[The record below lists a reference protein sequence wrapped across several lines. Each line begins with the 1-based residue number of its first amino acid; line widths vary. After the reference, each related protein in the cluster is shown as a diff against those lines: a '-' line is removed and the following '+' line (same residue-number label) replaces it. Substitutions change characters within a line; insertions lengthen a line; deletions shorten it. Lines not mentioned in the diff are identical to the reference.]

1 MGKPMKLYLS
11 GPMTG
16 RPNHNREAFYEA
28 EEKLRDC
35 GYDVVNPA
43 RAEFGPDADWITY
56 MRAAMRQIADV
67 DAELLDQ
74 IGQNH
79 ITRGWLD
86 ELHEIW
92 DRAAAEGIVSDNE
105 WIHPL
110 TIHQRVIAA
119 LGRTKRG
126 KELFVKS
133 GVGGYAG
140 TIRGP
145 VGHYHRT
152 EVAPTPRTDGRQWRV
167 VEAVYPLTSEEVP
180 DDDS

>member
-1 MGKPMKLYLS
+1 MS
-11 GPMTG
+11 GT
-16 RPNHNREAFYEA
+16 RRSA
-28 EEKLRDC
+28 KKTR
-35 GYDVVNPA
+35 
-43 RAEFGPDADWITY
+43 RT
-56 MRAAMRQIADV
+56 IADV
-67 DAELLDQ
+67 AAELLDQ
-74 IGQNH
+74 TGHDH

-86 ELHEIW
+86 DLHEIW

-145 VGHYHRT
+145 VGHYYRT
-152 EVAPTPRTDGRQWRV
+152 EVAPTPRTDAGGELWKPCTPSRPRRFPTMTRNRKSAKKAGSSFERLV
-167 VEAVYPLTSEEVP
+167 ADYLRDALGDDRIMCAYLARIGTEEYR
-180 DDDS
+180 